1 MFVQFAA
8 RERPALFGLAAHGPA
23 LLKTTEANT
32 ELGFSG
38 YCGTFEVRDGQ
49 VVHHIEFHLS
59 PALDGRSETRSVVLE
74 GDRLILK
81 TPRGSP
87 REWQR
92 VHAAEP
98 VAMSA

>member
-1 MFVQFAA
+1 MNV
-8 RERPALFGLAAHGPA
+8 RERSATVIPVALALVTLAIHTATNGNYGYHGDELYYIASGHHLAFGYVDYPPLVPLWAH
-23 LLKTTEANT
+23 
-32 ELGFSG
+32 
-38 YCGTFEVRDGQ
+38 
-49 VVHHIEFHLS
+49 
-59 PALDGRSETRSVVLE
+59 LD